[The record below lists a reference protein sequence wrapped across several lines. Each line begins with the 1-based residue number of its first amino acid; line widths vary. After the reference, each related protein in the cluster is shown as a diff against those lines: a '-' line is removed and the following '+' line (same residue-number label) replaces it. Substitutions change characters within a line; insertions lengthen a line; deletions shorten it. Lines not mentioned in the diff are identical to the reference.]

1 MTYYFD
7 IGSLLAIAGII
18 NDSKFEKHRP
28 IIQQNVDEVL
38 SSGTVNSDDRI
49 VLAKIQEKL
58 SGTYMKINEIKNAWI

>member
-7 IGSLLAIAGII
+7 IGSLLVIAVII
-18 NDSKFEKHRP
+18 NDSKFEKDRP
-28 IIQQNVDEVL
+28 NIQQNVDEVL

-58 SGTYMKINEIKNAWI
+58 SGTYMKINEIKNA

>member
-7 IGSLLAIAGII
+7 IDSLLVIAVII
-18 NDSKFEKHRP
+18 NDSKFEKDRP

-58 SGTYMKINEIKNAWI
+58 SGIYMKINEIKNAWI